1 MWCSLR
7 VFPPCLHTFYIF
19 YFHLTVNF
27 PFYFYFFPGFGW
39 LATTFPKLTF
49 SSVATRVALDQL
61 AFTPIILSTFI
72 SSLWTLEHVMD
83 NTNEDDDN
91 KTPPPSLDIPG
102 RLYDTLPSLWMTN
115 IAVWTPVQLFN
126 FGFVAQRYQV
136 LFANMISLAWNAY
149 ISFSTRAN
157 NNNVVKKVENET
169 SLPVSAEVVL
179 VQRMTTKMANT

>member
-1 MWCSLR
+1 
-7 VFPPCLHTFYIF
+7 
-19 YFHLTVNF
+19 
-27 PFYFYFFPGFGW
+27 

-49 SSVATRVALDQL
+49 ASVATRVALDQL

-83 NTNEDDDN
+83 TNIANEDDN
-91 KTPPPSLDIPG
+91 KAPPPLDIPG

-149 ISFSTRAN
+149 ISFSTRSNNDN
-157 NNNVVKKVENET
+157 NNDNVVVKKVENET
-169 SLPVSAEVVL
+169 SLPVSAAAEVVL